1 MTIDDSFILNYNKF
15 YDNQE
20 TVTDVYSFMK
30 VLDKNPWIITRNF
43 FCKDINVSIYY

>member
-1 MTIDDSFILNYNKF
+1 MTIDDSFILSYNKF

-30 VLDKNPWIITRNF
+30 VLDKNPWII
-43 FCKDINVSIYY
+43 NVSIYY

>member
-30 VLDKNPWIITRNF
+30 VLDKNPLI
-43 FCKDINVSIYY
+43 INVSIYY